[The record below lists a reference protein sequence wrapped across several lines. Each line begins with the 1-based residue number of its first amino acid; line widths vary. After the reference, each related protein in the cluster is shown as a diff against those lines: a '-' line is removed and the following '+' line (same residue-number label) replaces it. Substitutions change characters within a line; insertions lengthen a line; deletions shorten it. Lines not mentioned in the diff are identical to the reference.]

1 MKRCLVKMSLISCG
15 ALMATHAFAQSFAQ
29 PRSATTT
36 TAASKA
42 VVDAPKTQTVAANVK
57 AAKPAVAL
65 ATITAAGSVI
75 VLADG
80 IVANATLAQIQPPA
94 DGFVYER

>member
-1 MKRCLVKMSLISCG
+1 
-15 ALMATHAFAQSFAQ
+15 MAPQAIAQSSAQ
-29 PRSATTT
+29 PR
-36 TAASKA
+36 TAAKTA
-42 VVDAPKTQTVAANVK
+42 VTKVPADAPKTQTAAISGKAAN
-57 AAKPAVAL
+57 AAVT
-65 ATITAAGSVI
+65 ATVTAAGSVI

>member
-1 MKRCLVKMSLISCG
+1 MD
-15 ALMATHAFAQSFAQ
+15 T
-29 PRSATTT
+29 
-36 TAASKA
+36 
-42 VVDAPKTQTVAANVK
+42 PKTKTAAANVK
-57 AAKPAVAL
+57 TAKPAAAL